1 MLCAGGKTFFLH
13 DIEAEKDKL
22 KFLHVQNVAP
32 VMAEVADIRK
42 NSDRGFTQGRTL
54 QHVGKIP
61 DAIFFAHPEFYGED
75 GPDNMIKWL
84 KTEEGRPY
92 RITDNL

>member
-1 MLCAGGKTFFLH
+1 MYIPSKAGLILH
-13 DIEAEKDKL
+13 DVEAQGNN
-22 KFLHVQNVAP
+22 FIYTHVQDVAP
-32 VMAEVADIRK
+32 VQQEVAWLRM

-61 DAIFFAHPEFYGED
+61 DSIYFAHPEFYGED
-75 GPDNMIKWL
+75 GADNMIKWL

-92 RITDNL
+92 RIANNL